1 MVTGKKWNVRYRMRP
16 ALSMATSSC
25 LIRERAKS
33 QVLTLWDPVTFGD
46 DRLNYLEEISSK

>member
-1 MVTGKKWNVRYRMRP
+1 
-16 ALSMATSSC
+16 MATSSC

-46 DRLNYLEEISSK
+46 DRLNYLEEISKK